1 MSKLLHRDCLV
12 TRIFDCLQTQVWIYV
27 VSGMTNV
34 KFHTAL
40 PLVLDIIIL
49 SYSYNNILSI
59 VFTLKRTSL
68 TSLLTHIHLMKHN
81 KRQYKPHL
89 KWGDLYIRLNPSV
102 DNLQG
107 PPYFGCRREYQFIA
121 LISLIDA
128 FYSDIEVEIE
138 IRPDPLPQMASFLS
152 LVRQPFQGSGI
163 HLTLAE
169 CFHLNRFV
177 DYIIIRG
184 TLEPVKNPGWIWYPN
199 SLANMQ
205 HRKSSSR
212 VLEKI

>member
-1 MSKLLHRDCLV
+1 
-12 TRIFDCLQTQVWIYV
+12 
-27 VSGMTNV
+27 
-34 KFHTAL
+34 
-40 PLVLDIIIL
+40 
-49 SYSYNNILSI
+49 
-59 VFTLKRTSL
+59 
-68 TSLLTHIHLMKHN
+68 
-81 KRQYKPHL
+81 
-89 KWGDLYIRLNPSV
+89 LNPSV
-102 DNLQG
+102 EYLRG
-107 PPYFGCRREYQFIA
+107 PPYFGSRREYQFIA
-121 LISLIDA
+121 LISLVDT
-128 FYSDIEVEIE
+128 FHSDIEVEIE

-152 LVRQPFQGSGI
+152 LVRRPFQGSGI

-169 CFHLNRFV
+169 CFHLNRFI

>member
-1 MSKLLHRDCLV
+1 
-12 TRIFDCLQTQVWIYV
+12 
-27 VSGMTNV
+27 
-34 KFHTAL
+34 
-40 PLVLDIIIL
+40 
-49 SYSYNNILSI
+49 
-59 VFTLKRTSL
+59 
-68 TSLLTHIHLMKHN
+68 MKHN
-81 KRQYKPHL
+81 KHQYKPHI

-102 DNLQG
+102 EYLRG
-107 PPYFGCRREYQFIA
+107 PPYFGSRREYQFIA
-121 LISLIDA
+121 LISLVDA
-128 FYSDIEVEIE
+128 FHSDIEVEIK
-138 IRPDPLPQMASFLS
+138 IRPDPLPHVASFLS
-152 LVRQPFQGSGI
+152 LVRRPFQGSGI

-205 HRKSSSR
+205 HQKSSSR

>member
-1 MSKLLHRDCLV
+1 M
-12 TRIFDCLQTQVWIYV
+12 TRIFVLMHKYQDKL
-27 VSGMTNV
+27 STNPSLDLCGIRNDQCPV
-34 KFHTAL
+34 PYT
-40 PLVLDIIIL
+40 PL
-49 SYSYNNILSI
+49 STRYNNSENYHSYNNILSI
-59 VFTLKRTSL
+59 VFTLKPTSL

-102 DNLQG
+102 DYLRG
-107 PPYFGCRREYQFIA
+107 PPYFGSRREYQFIA
-121 LISLIDA
+121 LISLVDA

-138 IRPDPLPQMASFLS
+138 IRPDPLPHVASFLS
-152 LVRQPFQGSGI
+152 LVRRPFQGSGI

-169 CFHLNRFV
+169 CFHLNRFI

>member
-1 MSKLLHRDCLV
+1 
-12 TRIFDCLQTQVWIYV
+12 
-27 VSGMTNV
+27 MTNV
-34 KFHTAL
+34 QFHTF
-40 PLVLDIIIL
+40 PLVLDVIIL
-49 SYSYNNILSI
+49 RTIILITTFFSI
-59 VFTLKRTSL
+59 VFTLKPTSL

-81 KRQYKPHL
+81 KRQYKPHI

-102 DNLQG
+102 EYLRG
-107 PPYFGCRREYQFIA
+107 PPYFGSRREYQFIA
-121 LISLIDA
+121 LISLVDV
-128 FYSDIEVEIE
+128 FHSDIEVEIE

-152 LVRQPFQGSGI
+152 LVRRPFQGSGI

-169 CFHLNRFV
+169 CFHLNRFI

-199 SLANMQ
+199 SLANIQ

>member
-1 MSKLLHRDCLV
+1 MVL
-12 TRIFDCLQTQVWIYV
+12 
-27 VSGMTNV
+27 GMTNV
-34 KFHTAL
+34 QFHTF
-40 PLVLDIIIL
+40 PLVLDVIIL
-49 SYSYNNILSI
+49 RTIILITTFFSI
-59 VFTLKRTSL
+59 VFTLKPTSF
-68 TSLLTHIHLMKHN
+68 TSLLTHIHLMKRN
-81 KRQYKPHL
+81 KRQYKPLL

-102 DNLQG
+102 NNLRG

-128 FYSDIEVEIE
+128 FYFDIEVEIE

-152 LVRQPFQGSGI
+152 LVRRPFQGSGI

-169 CFHLNRFV
+169 CFHLNRFI

-199 SLANMQ
+199 SLANIQ